1 MSDQQSPP
9 MACADPNCE
18 VAARLRDLQRAL
30 DEACVVVWTDAA
42 GVITEVNDHFC
53 RLSGYGRDELIGRT
67 HAQVNSG
74 LHPKALFQDMWG
86 TISGGQVWRGELCNR
101 RKDGSLYWTH
111 TVIVPFLDAAGRPDR
126 YLAIRRDITERKR
139 AEDELARAVRRLE
152 DVNDQLAGE
161 QARLIQAEKLSSVA
175 LLAGGVAHEI
185 NNPLGG
191 VMACVHALR
200 HDKVPEGRRATYF
213 DTVVDGLERI
223 RSIVSAL
230 TRYAQPAPPSSG
242 AVYPSDL
249 FDEVLEVIGPTVK
262 QRRLSVLRQPG
273 DAPPVDGDHGQLV
286 HALVSVTLNALDAS
300 PARGTVSFEAVADGD
315 LVGLR
320 VSDQGPG
327 IAADI
332 VDRVC
337 DPFFSTKAEGE
348 GTGLGLSVVLG
359 VVRAHGGRLQ
369 FGHGPGGGAAVTLW
383 LPAWRSGAGRG

>member
-1 MSDQQSPP
+1 MSDAPP
-9 MACADPNCE
+9 QPVECADPSCD
-18 VAARLRDLQRAL
+18 AAAQLRDLRRAL

-53 RLSGYGRDELIGRT
+53 RLSGYARDELVGET
-67 HAQVNSG
+67 HARVNSG
-74 LHPKALFQDMWG
+74 LHPRAHFQDLWA
-86 TISGGQVWRGELCNR
+86 TIARGQVWRGELCNR

-111 TVIVPFLDAAGRPDR
+111 TVIVPFAGADGRPER
-126 YLAIRRDITERKR
+126 YLAIRRDITERKQ

-200 HDKVPEGRRATYF
+200 LDKVPDDRRATYF

-223 RSIVSAL
+223 RAIVSSL

-242 AVYPSDL
+242 AVYPADL
-249 FDEVLEVIGPTVK
+249 FDEVLDVIGPTVK
-262 QRRLSVLRQPG
+262 QRRLTVVRPAG
-273 DAPPVDGDHGQLV
+273 EPPPVDGDHGQLV

-300 PARGTVSFEAVADGD
+300 PPRGTVSFDAVADGD

-327 IAADI
+327 IGAEV

-359 VVRAHGGRLQ
+359 IVRAHGGRLQ
-369 FGHGPGGGAAVTLW
+369 FGQAAGGGAAVTLW
-383 LPAWRSGAGRG
+383 LPAWRREGADA